1 MTIEDAPVAADA
13 PEQLSLWDAPSEPPA
28 ESPVDVSADESAY
41 RSRQLITCIGN
52 KRALTAPIEE
62 AVMRVRARLGGRTLR
77 VFDAFSGSGVVTRV
91 LKAHASRIVA
101 NDLEAFAAAA
111 ARSFL
116 RNRSTV
122 DGPALRACV
131 DELNHLVA
139 TEPLDPGFIA
149 ELYAPRDESRIT
161 ATDRVFYT
169 RENAR
174 RLDDYR
180 RRLEGLEPATRELLL
195 GPLLS
200 QASIRANT
208 AGVFKGFYKDRHTG
222 LGRFGGSGADA
233 LSRITGTIE
242 LEAPLQS
249 GHECEVAVF
258 QEDANALAG
267 RLPEIDL
274 AYIDPPYNQ
283 HPYGSNYF
291 MLNLLVSYERPGEIS
306 AVSGIPA
313 AWTRSGYNS
322 RGRAAALL
330 QDLFERVPARFLLVS
345 YNNEGFVS
353 YEEMLAMLERVGRV
367 DALDIPYTVF
377 RGSRN
382 IASRPVRVTEH
393 LFLVERR

>member
-1 MTIEDAPVAADA
+1 MPE
-13 PEQLSLWDAPSEPPA
+13 PEQLSLWDPPPDPPA
-28 ESPVDVSADESAY
+28 ASPIDESAY

-52 KRALTAPIEE
+52 KRALAAPIEQ
-62 AVMRVRARLGGRTLR
+62 AVVRVRRRLGGRPLR
-77 VFDAFSGSGVVTRV
+77 VLDAFTGSGVVARL
-91 LKAHASRIVA
+91 LKAHASHLVA

-122 DGPALRACV
+122 DEPALRACV
-131 DELNHLVA
+131 DELNRLVG

-149 ELYAPRDESRIT
+149 ELYAPRDESHIT
-161 ATDRVFYT
+161 ASDRVFYT

-180 RRLEGLEPATRELLL
+180 RRLDDLDPVSRELLL

-208 AGVFKGFYKDRHTG
+208 AGVFKGFYKDRRTG

-233 LSRITGTIE
+233 LARITGTIE
-242 LEAPLQS
+242 IEAPVLS

-258 QEDANALAG
+258 QEDANAVAG

-291 MLNLLVSYERPGEIS
+291 MLNLLVGYERPREIS
-306 AVSGIPA
+306 TVSGIPT

-322 RGRAAALL
+322 RRRAAVLL
-330 QDLFERVPARFLLVS
+330 RDLFERVPAKFLLVS

-353 YEEMLAMLERVGRV
+353 YEEMVAMLERAGRV

-382 IASRPVRVTEH
+382 IGSRPVRVTEH

>member
-1 MTIEDAPVAADA
+1 MPE
-13 PEQLSLWDAPSEPPA
+13 PEQLSLWGPLPARSVDAPI
-28 ESPVDVSADESAY
+28 DEAAY
-41 RSRQLITCIGN
+41 RTRQLITCLGN
-52 KRALTAPIEE
+52 KRALAAPIKE
-62 AVMRVRARLGGRTLR
+62 AVVRVRERLGGRRLR
-77 VFDAFSGSGVVTRV
+77 VLDAFSGSGVVARH
-91 LKAHASRIVA
+91 LKAHASRLVA

-111 ARSFL
+111 SRAFL

-122 DGPALRACV
+122 DEPALRACV
-131 DELNHLVA
+131 AELNHLVA

-149 ELYAPRDESRIT
+149 ELYAPRDENRIT
-161 ATDRVFYT
+161 ASDRVFYT

-180 RRLEGLEPATRELLL
+180 RRLDGLDSQTRELLL

-208 AGVFKGFYKDRHTG
+208 AGVFKGFYKDKRTG

-242 LEAPLQS
+242 LEAPVLS

-313 AWTRSGYNS
+313 GWTRSGYNS
-322 RGRAAALL
+322 RGRASSLL

-367 DALDIPYTVF
+367 EPLDIPYTVF

-382 IASRPVRVTEH
+382 ISSRPVRVIEH